1 MAKCSSIVMNNSRE
15 GEDSSSGF
23 ITNNEKTLEQSSLDL
38 ELEEYRFRLYVAG
51 NSPKSLRAIQNLKRI
66 CDEHLPGHYEIEII
80 DIYQRPEL
88 LEQEQIFAIPTLIKK
103 LPLPLQRLIG
113 DMTNTEEV
121 VIYLG
126 L

>member
-1 MAKCSSIVMNNSRE
+1 MARCSIIVMSHSRE
-15 GEDSSSGF
+15 GGDSSSRF
-23 ITNNEKTLEQSSLDL
+23 TSNDEETLEQSYVDL
-38 ELEEYRFRLYVAG
+38 ELEQYRFRLYVAG
-51 NSPKSLRAIQNLKRI
+51 NSPKSLRAIQNLKKI
-66 CDEHLPGHYEIEII
+66 CDEHLPGHYEIEVI

-121 VIYLG
+121 ISYLG

>member
-1 MAKCSSIVMNNSRE
+1 MNNSIE
-15 GEDSSSGF
+15 GKDSSNEF
-23 ITNNEKTLEQSSLDL
+23 TTNHEETSDLSYLDL
-38 ELEEYRFRLYVAG
+38 EVETYMFRLYVAG
-51 NSPKSLRAIQNLKRI
+51 NSPKSLRAIRNLKRI
-66 CDEHLPGHYEIEII
+66 CDEHLTGHYEIEII

>member
-1 MAKCSSIVMNNSRE
+1 MNNSRE

-23 ITNNEKTLEQSSLDL
+23 TTHNEKTLAQSNLDV
-38 ELEEYRFRLYVAG
+38 EVEEYRFRLYVAG
-51 NSPKSLRAIQNLKRI
+51 NSPKSLRAIQNLKKI

>member
-23 ITNNEKTLEQSSLDL
+23 TTNNEKTLEQSYLDL
-38 ELEEYRFRLYVAG
+38 ESQEYRFRLYVAG

>member
-1 MAKCSSIVMNNSRE
+1 MAKCSSIVMNNSIE

-23 ITNNEKTLEQSSLDL
+23 TTHNETTLEQSNLDV
-38 ELEEYRFRLYVAG
+38 EVEEYRFRLYVAG

>member
-1 MAKCSSIVMNNSRE
+1 MTKCSSIVMNNSTE

-23 ITNNEKTLEQSSLDL
+23 TTNNEKTLDQSYLDL

-80 DIYQRPEL
+80 DIYQQPEL

>member
-1 MAKCSSIVMNNSRE
+1 MSHSRE
-15 GEDSSSGF
+15 GGDSSSQF
-23 ITNNEKTLEQSSLDL
+23 TSNDEETLEQSCQDL
-38 ELEEYRFRLYVAG
+38 ELEQYRFRLYVAG
-51 NSPKSLRAIQNLKRI
+51 NSPKSLRAIQNLKKI
-66 CDEHLPGHYEIEII
+66 CDEHLPGHYEIEVI

-113 DMTNTEEV
+113 DMTNTED
-121 VIYLG
+121 VISYLG

>member
-1 MAKCSSIVMNNSRE
+1 MAKCSSIVMNKSKE

-51 NSPKSLRAIQNLKRI
+51 NSPKSLRAIQNLKKI

>member
-1 MAKCSSIVMNNSRE
+1 MNYSRE
-15 GEDSSSGF
+15 GEDISRGF
-23 ITNNEKTLEQSSLDL
+23 TTNNEETLEQSYSDL
-38 ELEEYRFRLYVAG
+38 ELEQYKFRLYVAG
-51 NSPKSLRAIQNLKRI
+51 NSPKSLRAIQNLKKI

-113 DMTNTEEV
+113 DMTNQEEV

>member
-1 MAKCSSIVMNNSRE
+1 MNNSTE
-15 GEDSSSGF
+15 GEDSSSRF
-23 ITNNEKTLEQSSLDL
+23 TTNDEETLEQSYLDL
-38 ELEEYRFRLYVAG
+38 ELEQYMFRLYVAG

-66 CDEHLPGHYEIEII
+66 CDEHIPGHYEIEVI

-88 LEQEQIFAIPTLIKK
+88 LEQEQIFAVPTLIKK

>member
-1 MAKCSSIVMNNSRE
+1 MAKCSSIVMNKSRE

>member
-1 MAKCSSIVMNNSRE
+1 MASCSKIVMNNSVEDE
-15 GEDSSSGF
+15 GNSAELSPNSQEDF
-23 ITNNEKTLEQSSLDL
+23 EQSLINL
-38 ELEEYRFRLYVAG
+38 EIENYVFRLYVAG
-51 NSPKSLRAIQNLKRI
+51 NSPKSLRAIQNLNKI
-66 CDEHLPGHYEIEII
+66 CEKYIKGHYEIEVI

-103 LPLPLQRLIG
+103 IPLPLQRLIG
-113 DMTNTEEV
+113 DMTNTEDV

>member
-23 ITNNEKTLEQSSLDL
+23 TTHNEKALDQSNLDV
-38 ELEEYRFRLYVAG
+38 EVEEYRFRLYVAG
-51 NSPKSLRAIQNLKRI
+51 NSPKSLRAIQNLKKI

>member
-1 MAKCSSIVMNNSRE
+1 MAKCSSIVMNNSTE

-23 ITNNEKTLEQSSLDL
+23 TTNNEKTLDQSYLDL

-80 DIYQRPEL
+80 DIYQQPEL